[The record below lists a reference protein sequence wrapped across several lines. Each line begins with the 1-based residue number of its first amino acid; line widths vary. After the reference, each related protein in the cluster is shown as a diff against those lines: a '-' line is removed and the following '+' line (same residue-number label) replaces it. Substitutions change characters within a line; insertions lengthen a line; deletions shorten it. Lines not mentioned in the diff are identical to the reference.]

1 MNEGGRM
8 KKKYEMSQEEIEV
21 SRIRLPRQGEVLGIA
36 EMMVGGDKIRT
47 KCDDGNMRVVR
58 IPGRLRKRVWVRE
71 GDLILVEPWKV
82 QTNERGDVI
91 FRYTSTQANWL
102 KRKGFMKSIDF

>member
-1 MNEGGRM
+1 M
-8 KKKYEMSQEEIEV
+8 KKKYEMSQEEMEV

-82 QTNERGDVI
+82 QSNERGDVI

-102 KRKGFMKSIDF
+102 KRKGFVKSINF